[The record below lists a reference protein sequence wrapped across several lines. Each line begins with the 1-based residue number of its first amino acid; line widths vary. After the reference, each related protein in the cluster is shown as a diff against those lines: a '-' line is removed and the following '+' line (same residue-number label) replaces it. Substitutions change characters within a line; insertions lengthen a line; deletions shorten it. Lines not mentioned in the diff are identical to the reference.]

1 MSERAPAIDDTTMKF
16 GLLMESAQ
24 AHQKLADAHLEKLHA
39 HTRNLDGVV
48 REEIRRTLVEELQAL
63 TAESKRAAQALQGM
77 KRAAN
82 MRGLLWTVVA
92 AVLST
97 AIPSAFA
104 RWVLPSPSEVAALRA
119 ERDRLASSVIRLEQQ
134 GGKVDWRHC
143 GDAARLCVR
152 VDRGA
157 PSYGDKADY
166 YIVKGY

>member
-1 MSERAPAIDDTTMKF
+1 
-16 GLLMESAQ
+16 
-24 AHQKLADAHLEKLHA
+24 
-39 HTRNLDGVV
+39 
-48 REEIRRTLVEELQAL
+48 
-63 TAESKRAAQALQGM
+63 M

-97 AIPSAFA
+97 AIPSAIA
-104 RWVLPSPSEVAALRA
+104 RWVLPTPSEVAALRA
-119 ERDRLASSVIRLEQQ
+119 ERDRVASNVIRLEQQ

-143 GDAARLCVR
+143 GDAGRLCVR
-152 VDRGA
+152 VDRSA